1 MEDEVKPKKLHFDV
15 IKEKYYN
22 DVTNVEK
29 ARICSEINTKSMLWG
44 VAPRT
49 LKVVKAPTI
58 LLPIGGG
65 RGGGGIW
72 LAFSCLIDFFFMS
85 VGIQILF
92 SHIR

>member
-1 MEDEVKPKKLHFDV
+1 MSQYFKEKLIKKKFDV

-29 ARICSEINTKSMLWG
+29 TRICSEINTKSMLWG

-49 LKVVKAPTI
+49 LKEVKAPTI

-65 RGGGGIW
+65 GD
-72 LAFSCLIDFFFMS
+72 LHA
-85 VGIQILF
+85 
-92 SHIR
+92 

>member
-1 MEDEVKPKKLHFDV
+1 M

-29 ARICSEINTKSMLWG
+29 ARICSEINTKSMLW
-44 VAPRT
+44 VVTPRS
-49 LKVVKAPTI
+49 LKEVKAPTI

-65 RGGGGIW
+65 EGLG
-72 LAFSCLIDFFFMS
+72 FSCLIDFFFMS

-92 SHIR
+92 SHIRYICRSKTIV

>member
-1 MEDEVKPKKLHFDV
+1 VKPKKLHFDV

-49 LKVVKAPTI
+49 LTEIKAPTI
-58 LLPIGGG
+58 LLPIG
-65 RGGGGIW
+65 
-72 LAFSCLIDFFFMS
+72 
-85 VGIQILF
+85 
-92 SHIR
+92 